1 MPRLEIIAITGASGF
16 VGQHLLTTLMHHS
29 DCNLRVLVRGER
41 YPSAYNH
48 NRVKVVIGDLTRRD
62 QLFEFIKPGC
72 TVVNL
77 AYLSSNS
84 LEENLKAA
92 RNLVSVCT
100 QNKIKRLIHCSTA
113 AVAGRAKDTI
123 VTENTE
129 CKPLNDYEVTKL
141 EIEKTLIASYRNQ
154 FELVII
160 RPTAIYGP
168 GVQNLIKLAK
178 ELTDGNFFLCYLRSS
193 LFSRRK
199 MNLVSVENVTQAIK
213 YLSLVEKN
221 IDGEVFIISDDDQ
234 LMNNYR
240 DVEKRLG
247 KYLNVKNYS
256 IPVIPL
262 PKFILSIALAI
273 LKRSNVNPSRV
284 YSSEKLKSYG
294 FTGKIRIEEGIALFA
309 NWYNKEVVQ
318 GKLANQ

>member
-1 MPRLEIIAITGASGF
+1 MTRLETIAITGASGF
-16 VGQHLLTTLMHHS
+16 VGQHLLATLMHHS

-72 TVVNL
+72 IVVNL
-77 AYLSSNS
+77 AYISSNS

-92 RNLVSVCT
+92 QNLVSVCI

-113 AVAGRAKDTI
+113 AIVGRAKDTI

-141 EIEKTLIASYRNQ
+141 EIEKTLIESYRNQ

-168 GVQNLIKLAK
+168 GVQNLMKLAK
-178 ELTDGNFFLCYLRSS
+178 DLTERNFYLRYLRSS
-193 LFSRRK
+193 LFNRRK
-199 MNLVSVENVTQAIK
+199 MNLVSVENVIQAIR
-213 YLSLVEKN
+213 YLFFVEKN
-221 IDGEVFIISDDDQ
+221 IDGEVFIVSDDDQ

-240 DVEKRLG
+240 DVEKCLR
-247 KYLNVKNYS
+247 KNLNVKDYT
-256 IPVIPL
+256 IPIIPL
-262 PKFILSIALAI
+262 PKFFLSIALAI
-273 LKRSNVNPSRV
+273 LKRSNINPSRV

-294 FTGKIRIEEGIALFA
+294 FTGKISIEEGITLFA
-309 NWYNKEVVQ
+309 NWYNKKVLQ